1 MSIDRDTVLRVA
13 QLAELGVREE
23 DVEQLVQDIGNIV
36 DYVSQLSD
44 VPAGD
49 DAPPFLPGPAQVVL
63 RDDVVAPVPLA
74 RAPGDMAP
82 EFIDGFFV
90 VPRLQAMEE

>member
-1 MSIDRDTVLRVA
+1 MSIDRDAVLRVA
-13 QLAELGVREE
+13 NLVELGVPEE

-36 DYVSQLSD
+36 DYVSQLGD
-44 VPAGD
+44 LPTED
-49 DAPPFLPGPAQVVL
+49 DAPPFLPGPVQVAL

-74 RAPGDMAP
+74 RPPAEMAP

-90 VPRLQAMEE
+90 VPRLEAMEE

>member
-1 MSIDRDTVLRVA
+1 MSIDRDAVLRVA
-13 QLAELGVREE
+13 KLAQLGVPEE
-23 DVEQLVQDIGNIV
+23 DVEQLVRDIGNIV

-74 RAPGDMAP
+74 RPPADMAP

>member
-1 MSIDRDTVLRVA
+1 MSIDRDAVLRVV
-13 QLAELGVREE
+13 QLAELGVPEE

-49 DAPPFLPGPAQVVL
+49 DAPPFLPEPAQVVL

-74 RAPGDMAP
+74 RPPADMAP

>member
-1 MSIDRDTVLRVA
+1 MSIDRDAVLRVA
-13 QLAELGVREE
+13 NLVELGVPEE

-36 DYVSQLSD
+36 DYVSQLSNL
-44 VPAGD
+44 ATED
-49 DAPPFLPGPAQVVL
+49 DAPPFLPGPAQVAL

-74 RAPGDMAP
+74 RPPAEMAA

-90 VPRLQAMEE
+90 VPRLEAMEE